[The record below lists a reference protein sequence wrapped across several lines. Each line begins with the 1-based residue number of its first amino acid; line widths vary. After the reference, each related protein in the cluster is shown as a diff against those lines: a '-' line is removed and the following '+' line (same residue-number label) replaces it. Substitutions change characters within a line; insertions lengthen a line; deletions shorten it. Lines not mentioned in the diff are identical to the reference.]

1 MIESAHARA
10 PECVRTARLLLRRA
24 GSEDAALIF
33 TRYASDPV
41 VCHRLAWRRHGSLAD
56 TLEYLAFS
64 DEQWRRWPAGPYLVF
79 DAAGHLLLGSTG
91 LAFESLTRASTG
103 YVFAG
108 DAWGRGHATE
118 SLAAMI
124 AVARDLGVDD
134 LYAHCHTDHA
144 ASRRVLEKSGFRQ
157 KARLREHVEFPNDQ
171 PGVKQD
177 VFLYSM
183 NPLAG

>member
-1 MIESAHARA
+1 VIESAHARA
-10 PECVRTARLLLRRA
+10 PERVRTERLLLRRA
-24 GSEDAALIF
+24 GPEDAALIF
-33 TRYASDPV
+33 ARYASDPA
-41 VCHRLAWRRHGSLAD
+41 VCHRLAWRQHGSLAD
-56 TLEYLAFS
+56 TLAFLAFS

-79 DAAGHLLLGSTG
+79 DAAGSRLLGSTG

-108 DAWGRGHATE
+108 DAWGHGYAAE
-118 SLAAMI
+118 ALAAMI
-124 AVARDLGVDD
+124 AVARDLGIDD
-134 LYAHCHTDHA
+134 LYAHCHINHP

-157 KARLREHVEFPNDQ
+157 EARLREHVEFPNDQ

>member
-1 MIESAHARA
+1 MTERGNARA

-24 GSEDAALIF
+24 GPEDVALIF
-33 TRYASDPV
+33 ARYASDPA

-56 TLEYLAFS
+56 TTEFLAFS

-79 DAAGHLLLGSTG
+79 DAAGNRLLGSTG

-103 YVFAG
+103 YVFAR

-118 SLAAMI
+118 ALAAMI
-124 AVARDLGVDD
+124 AVARDLGVND
-134 LYAHCHTDHA
+134 LYAHCHADHV
-144 ASRRVLEKSGFRQ
+144 ASRRVLEKCGFRLE
-157 KARLREHVEFPNDQ
+157 ARLHEHVEFPNDQ

-177 VFLYSM
+177 ALLYSM